1 METSHFTGFENRMTY
16 SVFCWKNMKSAAGFM
31 RDRQHKFANG
41 FHCLV
46 RWNPAAVH
54 ILFCKTT
61 VWHPIIFMFV
71 SGKFGFTLLLICA
84 GIFGEYIMLRGWF
97 TRFKFV
103 LINSIHMLWFYGGGF
118 ENIKISSGT
127 SIYSNNFSSFICIC
141 SFRFIFH
148 AYSVQSIMSK
158 GHNVN

>member
-1 METSHFTGFENRMTY
+1 
-16 SVFCWKNMKSAAGFM
+16 
-31 RDRQHKFANG
+31 
-41 FHCLV
+41 
-46 RWNPAAVH
+46 
-54 ILFCKTT
+54 
-61 VWHPIIFMFV
+61 
-71 SGKFGFTLLLICA
+71 
-84 GIFGEYIMLRGWF
+84 MLRGRF

-148 AYSVQSIMSK
+148 EYSVQSIMSK